1 MFEIDRRSPFLG
13 LDVGRALEDR
23 FRTLWGPLLD
33 PFWARLGPC
42 WGDLGASWGHLGP
55 SRGHLG
61 PLLAILRPSWGYVPA
76 MLGYWGYLGPICD
89 CLGAILS
96 FIGAHVAA
104 ALPRPLLRWGDLGAS
119 WGHLGKGW
127 EGLGRVGTD
136 WD

>member
-96 FIGAHVAA
+96 FIGAHVELSVSVFVIAA
-104 ALPRPLLRWGDLGAS
+104 CTHAEAAIEFVIAAYRIRPN
-119 WGHLGKGW
+119 
-127 EGLGRVGTD
+127 
-136 WD
+136 